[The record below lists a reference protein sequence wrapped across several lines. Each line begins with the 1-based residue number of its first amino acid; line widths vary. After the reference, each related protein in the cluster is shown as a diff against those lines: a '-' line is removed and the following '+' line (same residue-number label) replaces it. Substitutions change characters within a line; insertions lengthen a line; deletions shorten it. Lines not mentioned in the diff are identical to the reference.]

1 MFENIK
7 QKEEVCMANISDRI
21 KMLRTSAGLT
31 QEEFGNIF
39 GIVKSTVSL
48 YESGKSCPNDQM
60 KLKICNYFNVPLD
73 FLIGISNVAEYK
85 SEDFNK
91 AILSDG
97 SCHSALLDLME
108 IRHITMDD
116 IVMATGLE
124 KEVLE
129 YWCVNE
135 VPSVRQLILVADC
148 LNTSVDYL
156 LGRTDQFNL
165 PSGEDKDVLSYYSQ
179 LRKIDKRWAVGQM
192 IDILKKYESENESS
206 VAADDQ
212 RKVVGK

>member
-1 MFENIK
+1 
-7 QKEEVCMANISDRI
+7 MANISDRI

-60 KLKICNYFNVPLD
+60 KLKICNYFNVPLV
-73 FLIGISNVAEYK
+73 FLIGISNVAEYQ

-116 IVMATGLE
+116 IVMDTGLE

>member
-7 QKEEVCMANISDRI
+7 QKEAVCVANISDRI

-31 QEEFGNIF
+31 QAEFGNIF

-73 FLIGISNVAEYK
+73 FLIGISNVAEYQ
-85 SEDFNK
+85 SEGFNK
-91 AILSDG
+91 VMISDG
-97 SCHSALLDLME
+97 SCHSAFIDLIE
-108 IRHITMDD
+108 IRHMTIDD
-116 IVMATGLE
+116 VAKATGLE

-135 VPSVRQLILVADC
+135 VPSVRQLVLVADC

-156 LGRTDQFNL
+156 LGRSNQFNL
-165 PSGEDKDVLSYYSQ
+165 PSGEEKEVLSYYSQ
-179 LRKIDKRWAVGQM
+179 LRKMDKRWTVGQM
-192 IDILKKYESENESS
+192 IDIIKRYESETESS